1 MSDSNFARPAE
12 NLASDARNYV
22 GAQWDNVKLRSVKA
36 LSAGTGKIFWVVLVF
51 ILVAVLVL
59 TLSFAFVLWIGE
71 ALGSYAAGAFIVSG
85 ALLLILVVVF
95 LLRKVLFR
103 NTLVSSF
110 VKSFFPHGNEVARN
124 QNDLEKAILRNE
136 VALTREEC
144 RINQSFGEAKSFY
157 TSPASYMDGATS
169 IVSHIV
175 SLFEKKKEEK
185 EEKKAA
191 KEQEQATKAEAKAQE
206 QTEKAGAR
214 HSANAEGQD
223 SAKAEHSAKA
233 AAKDASKAD
242 VQEKKSSRSRKT
254 PKKEAEE

>member
-191 KEQEQATKAEAKAQE
+191 KEQEQATKAEAKAIEKAQE
-206 QTEKAGAR
+206 QAEKAGAR

-223 SAKAEHSAKA
+223 SA
-233 AAKDASKAD
+233 KAD

-254 PKKEAEE
+254 PKKEAVE

>member
-1 MSDSNFARPAE
+1 MSESNNFVRPAE

-36 LSAGTGKIFWVVLVF
+36 LSSGTGKIFWVILVF
-51 ILVAVLVL
+51 ILIAVLVL

-85 ALLLILVVVF
+85 ALLLILGVVF

-185 EEKKAA
+185 AEKKEEEA
-191 KEQEQATKAEAKAQE
+191 QEQAA
-206 QTEKAGAR
+206 
-214 HSANAEGQD
+214 
-223 SAKAEHSAKA
+223 
-233 AAKDASKAD
+233 KAD

-254 PKKEAEE
+254 PKKEDEE

>member
-191 KEQEQATKAEAKAQE
+191 KEQEQATEAEAKA
-206 QTEKAGAR
+206 TEKAQ
-214 HSANAEGQD
+214 EQ
-223 SAKAEHSAKA
+223 A
-233 AAKDASKAD
+233 AKAD

>member
-191 KEQEQATKAEAKAQE
+191 KEQEQATEAEAKAKE
-206 QTEKAGAR
+206 QTEKADAR

-254 PKKEAEE
+254 PKKEAVE

>member
-1 MSDSNFARPAE
+1 MSESNNFVRPAE

-36 LSAGTGKIFWVVLVF
+36 LSSGTGKVFWFILVF
-51 ILVAVLVL
+51 ILIAVLVL

-85 ALLLILVVVF
+85 ALLLILGVVF

-103 NTLVSSF
+103 NTLVSSLT
-110 VKSFFPHGNEVARN
+110 KSFFPHGNEVARN

-136 VALTREEC
+136 VTLTREEC
-144 RINQSFGEAKSFY
+144 HINQSFGEAKSFY
-157 TSPASYMDGATS
+157 TSPGTYMDGVTS
-169 IVSHIV
+169 VVSRIV

-185 EEKKAA
+185 EEKKAEEA
-191 KEQEQATKAEAKAQE
+191 QEQAAKAEAKAQE
-206 QTEKAGAR
+206 QAEKAGAR

-223 SAKAEHSAKA
+223 A
-233 AAKDASKAD
+233 AKAD
-242 VQEKKSSRSRKT
+242 VQDKKSSRSRKT
-254 PKKEAEE
+254 PKKESEE

>member
-36 LSAGTGKIFWVVLVF
+36 LSAGTGKIFWVILVF

-110 VKSFFPHGNEVARN
+110 VKSFFPHGNEVAHN

-191 KEQEQATKAEAKAQE
+191 KEQATEAEAKAQE

-223 SAKAEHSAKA
+223 SAKA

-242 VQEKKSSRSRKT
+242 VQEKKSSKSRKT

>member
-1 MSDSNFARPAE
+1 MSDSNYFVRPAE

-36 LSAGTGKIFWVVLVF
+36 LSSGTGKIFWVVLVF
-51 ILVAVLVL
+51 ILIAVLVL

-110 VKSFFPHGNEVARN
+110 VKSFFPHGNEVAHN
-124 QNDLEKAILRNE
+124 QDDLEKAILRNE
-136 VALTREEC
+136 VVLTREEC

-157 TSPASYMDGATS
+157 TSPGSYMDGVTS
-169 IVSHIV
+169 IVSRIV

-185 EEKKAA
+185 EEKKA
-191 KEQEQATKAEAKAQE
+191 EEEVRVE
-206 QTEKAGAR
+206 V
-214 HSANAEGQD
+214 
-223 SAKAEHSAKA
+223 
-233 AAKDASKAD
+233 KDAVKSEAGETPEAE
-242 VQEKKSSRSRKT
+242 VHEKKTSRSRKT
-254 PKKEAEE
+254 TKKETEE